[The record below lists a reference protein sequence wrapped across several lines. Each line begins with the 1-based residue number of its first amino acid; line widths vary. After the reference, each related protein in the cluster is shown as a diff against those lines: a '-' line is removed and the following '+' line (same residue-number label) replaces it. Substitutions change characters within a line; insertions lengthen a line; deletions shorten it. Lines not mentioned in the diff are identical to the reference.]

1 MMKNYLSLLLI
12 VGLISACGAPESRK
26 QISLAGSWG
35 FRTDPEG
42 VGEEEAWFV
51 RVLDDSVELPGTM
64 DTNRK
69 GEPNTDLEET
79 TYLSREYRYVGK
91 AWYQKQVDIPSD
103 WEGHVVELR
112 LERTRAT
119 KVWLDDTYMGA
130 SDFISGQQVY
140 DLSSWLTPGQH
151 TLTIQ
156 VDNGEALPPQIL
168 DNSHA
173 CTESTQTNWNGIIGE
188 IVLEAKPVYHFRD
201 IQAYTSP
208 QTSTVRVE
216 LDIHT
221 PAGEGL
227 PSGTTVSLDIQS
239 FNTDKKHRVR
249 VSHPVVAAAGKMSI
263 EIPMGSAMLLWSE
276 FDPALYR
283 LTATLEGK
291 GVYDRESIVF
301 GIREFA
307 AKDTQFTIN
316 GLTTFLRGKHDACV
330 FPLTG
335 HTAMDVETWTDYFR
349 TARAYG
355 INHYRFHSWCPPRA
369 CFEAADREGIYLQ
382 PELSFWGALQK
393 EDSLLYD
400 FLLREGIE
408 IQKQYSN
415 YVSFVMFA
423 IGNELWGEQEDMKE
437 MIAQFRAMDQR
448 HLYATGSNNFLGYM
462 GPAEGDDYFT
472 TCRVPGENIYAN
484 HTRGSFSFVD
494 AEEGGYINHTYPNSE
509 MNFRTAVEQCSIP
522 VISHETGQ
530 FQIYPDYREIDKYTG
545 VLKPR
550 NYEVFKKRLEEA
562 GMADQAHDFFLA
574 SGKWAVELYRA
585 DIEMG
590 LRTPGL
596 AGFQLLDLQDY
607 PGQGSAFVGV
617 LDAFM
622 ESKGLVTPAEWR
634 QFCSEVV
641 PLFVTPKFCYTT
653 NETLSGTVEIAN
665 YSSGAITDTSLNWTL
680 TDPDDTVL
688 DGGSWELRIPQGTLA
703 PVGDLLSDL
712 SGIKDAVKLTLRLDI
727 PGTPYHNQ
735 YPLWVYPQSIC
746 VKDTE
751 NNIHIAHRLDDSMIT
766 RLSEG
771 GKVLW
776 FPSLE
781 NYTEV
786 TVGGLFQTDYWNY
799 RMFRSIAEWAGK
811 PVSPGT
817 LGLLMDPGHP
827 VFRTFP
833 TDRHTNWQWYPM
845 VKQSRPLILDR
856 LPAGYKPLIQVI
868 DNVERNHKLGFL
880 FEFRIGEGSLLICM
894 SDLAAVSEYP
904 EARQLYGALL
914 DYMVSED
921 FQPGWELSVT
931 ELEEL
936 FSQPVE
942 TNRIRT
948 LGNISYEDE

>member
-1 MMKNYLSLLLI
+1 MKNYLSLLLI
-12 VGLISACGAPESRK
+12 VGLISACGTPESRK

-35 FRTDPEG
+35 FRMDPEG
-42 VGEEEAWFV
+42 VGEQEAWFV
-51 RVLDDSVELPGTM
+51 QLLEDPVELPGTM

-103 WEGHVVELR
+103 WEGQVMALK

-119 KVWLDDTYMGA
+119 KVWVDDTYIGA

-140 DLSSWLTPGQH
+140 DLSRGLTPGKH
-151 TLTIQ
+151 TLTIR

-188 IVLEAKPVYHFRD
+188 IVLEAKPLYHFRD
-201 IQAYTSP
+201 IQVYTSP

-216 LDIHT
+216 LDIAT
-221 PAGEGL
+221 PAGEEV
-227 PSGTTVSLDIQS
+227 PSGTTVTLDIQS

-249 VSHPVVAAAGKMSI
+249 VSQPVIIAEGRMSM
-263 EIPMGSAMLLWSE
+263 EIPMGNDMLLWSE

-291 GVYDRESIVF
+291 GIYDRENQVF

-307 AKDTQFTIN
+307 TQGTRFTIN

-355 INHYRFHSWCPPRA
+355 INHYRFHSWCPPKA

-393 EDSLLYD
+393 GDSLLYD

-415 YVSFVMFA
+415 HASFVMFA

-437 MIAQFRAMDQR
+437 MIAAFRKIDQR

-522 VISHETGQ
+522 IISHETGQ
-530 FQIYPDYREIDKYTG
+530 FQIYPDYREMDKYTG

-550 NYEVFKKRLEEA
+550 NFEVFRKRLEEA
-562 GMADQAHDFFLA
+562 GMAGQAHDFFLA

-585 DIEMG
+585 DIEMA
-590 LRTPGL
+590 LRTQGL

-622 ESKGLVTPAEWR
+622 ESKGLITPEEWR
-634 QFCSEVV
+634 SFCSEVV
-641 PLFVTPKFCYTT
+641 PLFVAPKFCYTD
-653 NETLSGTVEIAN
+653 NEMLSGAVEIAN
-665 YSSGAITDTSLNWTL
+665 YSSGPIADTSLNWTL
-680 TDPDDTVL
+680 TDPDGTVL
-688 DGGSWELRIPQGTLA
+688 DSGSWELRIPQGTLA

-712 SGIKDAVKLTLRLDI
+712 SVVHHATKLTLTLEI
-727 PGTPYHNQ
+727 AGTSWRNQ
-735 YPLWVYPQSIC
+735 YPLWIYPQSTC
-746 VKDTE
+746 GNDTE
-751 NNIHIAHRLDDSMIT
+751 KGIHIARWLDDEMIT
-766 RLSEG
+766 RLHEG
-771 GKVLW
+771 EKVLW

-781 NYTEV
+781 NYKEV

-799 RMFRSIAEWAGK
+799 RMFRSIAEWANK

-817 LGLLMDPGHP
+817 LGLLMEPGHP

-833 TDRHTNWQWYPM
+833 TDMHTNWQWYPM

-880 FEFRIGEGSLLICM
+880 FEFRIGEGRLLICM

-914 DYMVSED
+914 DYMVSEH
-921 FQPGWELSVT
+921 FQPEWELSVA
-931 ELEEL
+931 ELKEL
-936 FSQPVE
+936 FARPMEVNEIHS
-942 TNRIRT
+942 
-948 LGNISYEDE
+948 LGNISYEQD